1 MLRLPAV
8 AGQFY
13 PANPRELSRLIRQF
27 TTTETPLEKVRARAC
42 IVPHAGY
49 IYSGGVAG
57 AVFSRL
63 LLPQKIIVVGVRH
76 SPPGADLAIL
86 SQGAWRTPLG
96 DALLD
101 EELAQKIRQA
111 CPGLREDTI
120 AHSREHSLEV
130 EIPFLQALEPG
141 FRFVPIAVGTL
152 RFPELQELGLGLA
165 RVLQESQKE
174 ILIVTSS
181 DMNHYEDDQ
190 TTRRKDAKAIEK
202 LETVDAPGLYDVC
215 RTVGI
220 SMCGLGPAVATLT
233 AMKEIG
239 VTRGELVRYATSG
252 DVSGDR
258 DAVVGYAGM
267 IFP

>member
-13 PANPRELSRLIRQF
+13 PANPRELARLIRQY
-27 TTTETPLEKVRARAC
+27 TTPEAPIEKVPARAC

-49 IYSGGVAG
+49 VYSGGVAG

-63 LLPQKIIVVGVRH
+63 ILPRKIVVVGVRH
-76 SPPGADLAIL
+76 SPPGEDLAIV
-86 SQGAWRTPLG
+86 SKGAWRTPLG
-96 DALLD
+96 DAPLD
-101 EELAQKIRQA
+101 EDVARRISEA
-111 CPGLREDTI
+111 CRGLREDSV
-120 AHSREHSLEV
+120 AHSQEHSLEV
-130 EIPFLQALEPG
+130 EIPFLQTLQPSFA
-141 FRFVPIAVGTL
+141 FVPIAVGTL
-152 RFPELQELGLGLA
+152 RFAELQELGMGLA
-165 RVLQESQKE
+165 RVLTGSKEE

-181 DMNHYEDDQ
+181 DMNHYEDDE
-190 TTRRKDAKAIEK
+190 TTRQKDAMAIEK
-202 LETVDAPGLYDVC
+202 MEAVDARGLYEVC
-215 RTVGI
+215 REEGI

-239 VTRGELVRYATSG
+239 VTHGEVVCYATSG

-267 IFP
+267 IFR

>member
-13 PANPRELSRLIRQF
+13 PANPRELTRLIRQY
-27 TTTETPLEKVRARAC
+27 TTTEVPVEKTRARAC
-42 IVPHAGY
+42 IVPHAGFV
-49 IYSGGVAG
+49 YSGGVAG

-63 LLPQKIIVVGVRH
+63 LLPEKIIVLGVRH

-86 SQGAWRTPLG
+86 SKGAWRTPLG
-96 DALLD
+96 DAPLD
-101 EELAQKIRQA
+101 EELARRIRQA
-111 CPGLREDTI
+111 CPSLREDSV

-130 EIPFLQALEPG
+130 EIPFLQTLQPN
-141 FRFVPIAVGTL
+141 FTFVPIAVGTL
-152 RFPELQELGLGLA
+152 RFAELEELGKGLA
-165 RVLQESQKE
+165 RVLKEATEE

-181 DMNHYEDDQ
+181 DMNHYEDDE
-190 TTRRKDAKAIEK
+190 TTRQKDAMAIEK
-202 LETVDAPGLYDVC
+202 MEAVDAQGLYEVC
-215 RTVGI
+215 RREGI

-239 VTRGELVRYATSG
+239 VTRGEVLRYATSG

-267 IFP
+267 IFR